1 MTGTPH
7 PVHRPG
13 RHRGQDPGGRVPAQD
28 PAEPGTPPLRTTGP
42 DPTGTPAGGAHESPA
57 LAAYKS
63 PGRGPAQDTHA
74 PRTPVVELRDVVKEY
89 AGGVRALDGVDLT
102 VDQGELVGIVGP
114 SGSGKSTLLHIVG
127 TLDRPTTGTVAIAGH
142 DIAALT
148 DRKLSALRARHIGF
162 VFQAFHLAPG
172 VAAVDNVAEG
182 LLYSGLPRARR
193 RALAADALAR
203 VGLADRAR
211 HRPHELSGGQKQR
224 VAIARAIVGQPD
236 LLLADEPT
244 GALDTASGE
253 VVMELLHTL
262 NQEGATIAVITHD
275 TEIAQRLPRRVRIR
289 DGRVV
294 ADSAR
299 GKVVV

>member
-1 MTGTPH
+1 MTGTPR
-7 PVHRPG
+7 PVHGPG
-13 RHRGQDPGGRVPAQD
+13 RNPAAHEWPEQA
-28 PAEPGTPPLRTTGP
+28 PTPPAYEQPEQAPTPAAYGGP
-42 DPTGTPAGGAHESPA
+42 DHVPTPPAPTP
-57 LAAYKS
+57 
-63 PGRGPAQDTHA
+63 
-74 PRTPVVELRDVVKEY
+74 TPVVELRKVVKEY

-102 VDQGELVGIVGP
+102 VEEGELVGIVGP

-172 VAAVDNVAEG
+172 VTAVDNVAEG

-193 RALAADALAR
+193 RALAAEALAR

-253 VVMELLHTL
+253 AVVELLHTL

-275 TEIAQRLPRRVRIR
+275 LEIAQRLPRRVGIR

-299 GKVVV
+299 GKAVV